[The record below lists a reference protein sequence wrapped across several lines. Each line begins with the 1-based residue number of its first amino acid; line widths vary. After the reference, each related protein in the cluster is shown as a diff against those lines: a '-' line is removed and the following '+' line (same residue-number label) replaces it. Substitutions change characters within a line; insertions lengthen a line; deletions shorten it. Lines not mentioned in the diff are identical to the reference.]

1 MKNMNADTSLLRV
14 LLVED
19 SEDDAF
25 FMTQYLRRLGVEI
38 TLLRVE
44 TSAELSAALA
54 TRRWDLVI
62 SDYRMPKFSGLAA
75 LKLVRKY
82 DKELPFIIVS
92 ATIGDDIAVDA
103 MRAGANDYV
112 MKNNL
117 ARLLPAMQR
126 EIHEAKTRADSRAAN
141 IAQQKQLDYMA
152 YYDSITGLATRTL
165 FLERVTGYLL
175 EAANHEHE
183 LAVCLIDL
191 ERFKNINDSVGWS
204 VGDVLLRQVAEW
216 LTDSAGDNKHLARV
230 GANHFALVMPAV
242 KQAGDVIRLFDEKR
256 QAFLDHAFPLNDA
269 MFHISFKAGLAVF
282 PQDGIDAVTLFKH
295 AEVALKNAK
304 ATSEPYMLYLQSMS
318 DAASGKLS
326 LENKL
331 RRALDNHEFVLH
343 YQPKVNLAT
352 GKLTSAE
359 ALIRWNDPRRG
370 LVLPGE
376 FISILE
382 ETGLIHDVGR
392 WALGQAVDD
401 YLRWHRLGLSAVRI
415 AVNVSP
421 MQLRQRNFVGEIQN
435 VTGKDALA
443 AGGLELEIT
452 ESLIMEDVKHNIA
465 SLQAIRALGVA
476 IAIDDFGTGYS
487 SLSYLSKLPLD
498 ALKIDRS
505 FVNDMTSG
513 HAGELLVSTIIALA
527 HSLNLKVVAEGV
539 ETEEQARM
547 LRSLGCDEMQ
557 GYLFCKP
564 VSVEI
569 FEARFLVTE
578 AKPDDGIHERA

>member
-1 MKNMNADTSLLRV
+1 MKSMNTDTSLLRV

-44 TSAELSAALA
+44 TPAELSAALA

-75 LKLVRKY
+75 LKLVREY

-92 ATIGDDIAVDA
+92 ATIGEDIAVDA

-152 YYDSITGLATRTL
+152 YYDSITGLATRAL

-175 EAANHEHE
+175 EAANHEHG

-242 KQAGDVIRLFDEKR
+242 KQDGDVIRLFDEKR
-256 QAFLDHAFPLNDA
+256 RAFLGHAFPLNDA

-295 AEVALKNAK
+295 AEVALKSAK

-331 RRALDNHEFVLH
+331 RQALDNHEFVLH

-359 ALIRWNDPRRG
+359 ALIRWNDPVRG

-415 AVNVSP
+415 AVNVSA
-421 MQLRQRNFVGEIQN
+421 MQLRQRNFVGEIQK
-435 VTGKDALA
+435 VTDKDPLA

-452 ESLIMEDVKHNIA
+452 ESLIMEDVKHSIA

-557 GYLFCKP
+557 GHLFCKP

-569 FEARFLVTE
+569 FEARFL
-578 AKPDDGIHERA
+578 AAGRQS

>member
-1 MKNMNADTSLLRV
+1 MKSMNTDTSLLRV

-44 TSAELSAALA
+44 TPAELSAALA

-75 LKLVRKY
+75 LKLVREY

-92 ATIGDDIAVDA
+92 ATIGEDIAVDA

-152 YYDSITGLATRTL
+152 YYDSITGLATRAL

-175 EAANHEHE
+175 EAANHEHG

-242 KQAGDVIRLFDEKR
+242 KQDGDVIRLFDEKR
-256 QAFLDHAFPLNDA
+256 RAFLGHAFPLNDA

-295 AEVALKNAK
+295 AEVALKSAK

-331 RRALDNHEFVLH
+331 RQALDNHEFVLH

-359 ALIRWNDPRRG
+359 ALIRWNDPVRG

-401 YLRWHRLGLSAVRI
+401 YLRWQRLGLSTVRI
-415 AVNVSP
+415 AVNVSA
-421 MQLRQRNFVGEIQN
+421 MQLRQRNFVGEIQK
-435 VTGKDALA
+435 VTDKDPLA

-452 ESLIMEDVKHNIA
+452 ESLIMEDVKHSIA

-557 GYLFCKP
+557 GHLFCKP

-569 FEARFLVTE
+569 FEARFLT
-578 AKPDDGIHERA
+578 AGRQS

>member
-1 MKNMNADTSLLRV
+1 MKSMNTDTSLLRV

-44 TSAELSAALA
+44 TPAELSAALA

-75 LKLVRKY
+75 LKLVREY

-92 ATIGDDIAVDA
+92 ATIGEDIAVDA

-152 YYDSITGLATRTL
+152 YYDSITGLATRAL

-175 EAANHEHE
+175 EAANHEHG

-242 KQAGDVIRLFDEKR
+242 KQDGDVIRLFDEKR
-256 QAFLDHAFPLNDA
+256 RAFLGHAFPLNDA

-295 AEVALKNAK
+295 AEVALKSAK

-359 ALIRWNDPRRG
+359 ALIRWNDPVRG

-401 YLRWHRLGLSAVRI
+401 YLRWQRLGLSTVRI
-415 AVNVSP
+415 AVNVSA
-421 MQLRQRNFVGEIQN
+421 MQLRQRNFVGEIQK
-435 VTGKDALA
+435 VTDKDPLA

-452 ESLIMEDVKHNIA
+452 ESLIMEDVKHSIA

-557 GYLFCKP
+557 GHLFCKP

-569 FEARFLVTE
+569 FEARFL
-578 AKPDDGIHERA
+578 AAGRQS